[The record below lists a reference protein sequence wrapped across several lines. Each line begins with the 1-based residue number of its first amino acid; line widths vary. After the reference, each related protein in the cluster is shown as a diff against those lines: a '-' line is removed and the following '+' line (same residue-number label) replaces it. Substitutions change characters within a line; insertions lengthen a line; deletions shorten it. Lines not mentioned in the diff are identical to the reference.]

1 MPNPEN
7 LISLADRSPEERSEI
22 ARKGQAAAAAQ
33 RKKNTALRPALQNFL
48 DGPSGVKDKN
58 GKELSG
64 TELMVAVAVKEMSK
78 GNSKFWELIRDTS
91 GQKPVEH
98 VMVAEVDPA
107 VIDEVESLV
116 NGSNGEGL
124 NDAP

>member
-1 MPNPEN
+1 MSN
-7 LISLADRSPEERSEI
+7 LDNLKSLGERPPEERSEI
-22 ARKGQAAAAAQ
+22 ARKGQKAAAEQ
-33 RKKNTALRPALQNFL
+33 RKKNTALRHALQNFL

-78 GNSKFWELIRDTS
+78 GNPRFWELIRDTS
-91 GQKPVEH
+91 GQKPVEQ

-107 VIDEVESLV
+107 VIDEVEKAVL
-116 NGSNGEGL
+116 GK
-124 NDAP
+124 

>member
-1 MPNPEN
+1 MSN
-7 LISLADRSPEERSEI
+7 LDNLKSLGDRPPEERSEI

-33 RKKNTALRPALQNFL
+33 RKKNTALRHALQNFL

-64 TELMVAVAVKEMSK
+64 TELMVAVAVKEMSR
-78 GNSKFWELIRDTS
+78 GNPKFWELIRDTS
-91 GQKPVEH
+91 GQKPVEQI
-98 VMVAEVDPA
+98 MVAEVDPA

-116 NGSNGEGL
+116 DGL
-124 NDAP
+124 NEEGTSNAP